1 MRYFH
6 SGTLLGEDEASG
18 LPILLRVGRFG
29 AYLQVGEGS
38 VAPAAE
44 GEETAK
50 LRTVSL
56 PKDVALGDVNME
68 MARKFLSLPRIVC
81 VHPETGKDV
90 LAGVG
95 PYGAFI
101 RHR

>member
-1 MRYFH
+1 M
-6 SGTLLGEDEASG
+6 
-18 LPILLRVGRFG
+18 
-29 AYLQVGEGS
+29 
-38 VAPAAE
+38 
-44 GEETAK
+44 
-50 LRTVSL
+50 SL

-68 MARKFLSLPRIVC
+68 MARKFLSLPRTVC

-101 RHR
+101 RHSTTYRSLAVSDDVLLIQPPRALELLAGAIL